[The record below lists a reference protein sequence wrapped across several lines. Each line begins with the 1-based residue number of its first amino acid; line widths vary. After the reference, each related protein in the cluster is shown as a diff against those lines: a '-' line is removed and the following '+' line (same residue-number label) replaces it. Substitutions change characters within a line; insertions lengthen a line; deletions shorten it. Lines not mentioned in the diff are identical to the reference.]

1 MEKKRINQKTIE
13 LFFLLI
19 LVVST
24 FSVRFYNSGELSGGD
39 DSEYAQLAM
48 HIIENPSRAIYPS
61 FPDEPTSYGG
71 YKYNRPFAATPIV
84 PFIFIFGYTNT
95 AVKLP
100 SIIFACLTVIVLY
113 YLLKRQFNTKIAYLA
128 TILFAFLPFHI
139 AFSRSGFLHSA
150 LTFYVVLTIFLVIK
164 SIEENKPHYTYLAA
178 FVCLVN
184 LLTTDFRGIL
194 PILSLIPYIAIKIY
208 FSAKTGLNNNKSP
221 SQISRQ
227 LLCKYKHFII
237 ATIIA
242 LFIYFLYMLLP
253 WILWNDTSY
262 LNWFKIILIHSLGIN
277 KAYMNYK
284 PFTENILLMGKY
296 LILTPFIGLIFIPLL
311 FGLIYSLTKI
321 VTLAKRVRN
330 VHYLLWLSYLAV
342 SLLYY
347 INKQPYVERQTVFSP
362 AYVTFAAIGIYI
374 VYISFI
380 RQNKLLLP
388 LLIGLTTIYW
398 IIILKFFPFLFS
410 VDIKGNYVIETML
423 KTTNQYFYLFIMF
436 IVFLAVI
443 LIIYISRTNLRKEQL
458 RKIATIF
465 IIIFLTINIL
475 SASFLVLSGVG
486 IFKRP
491 EEIKIVGDFL
501 KKNTEG
507 INYSCLAY
515 NEDKSLT
522 FYTQKICAN
531 YKIVN
536 VSWIEKQV
544 KNNNL
549 KFFIFNLY
557 QKKVGIGIE
566 TLADIS
572 KSYPAQY
579 EWIMNNTIDV
589 TEKTGLT
596 ANNPYFRVREYVN
609 PS

>member
-1 MEKKRINQKTIE
+1 MSASA
-13 LFFLLI
+13 
-19 LVVST
+19 VV
-24 FSVRFYNSGELSGGD
+24 
-39 DSEYAQLAM
+39 
-48 HIIENPSRAIYPS
+48 
-61 FPDEPTSYGG
+61 
-71 YKYNRPFAATPIV
+71 
-84 PFIFIFGYTNT
+84 
-95 AVKLP
+95 
-100 SIIFACLTVIVLY
+100 
-113 YLLKRQFNTKIAYLA
+113 
-128 TILFAFLPFHI
+128 
-139 AFSRSGFLHSA
+139 
-150 LTFYVVLTIFLVIK
+150 
-164 SIEENKPHYTYLAA
+164 
-178 FVCLVN
+178 
-184 LLTTDFRGIL
+184 
-194 PILSLIPYIAIKIY
+194 
-208 FSAKTGLNNNKSP
+208 
-221 SQISRQ
+221 
-227 LLCKYKHFII
+227 
-237 ATIIA
+237 
-242 LFIYFLYMLLP
+242 
-253 WILWNDTSY
+253 
-262 LNWFKIILIHSLGIN
+262 
-277 KAYMNYK
+277 
-284 PFTENILLMGKY
+284 
-296 LILTPFIGLIFIPLL
+296 
-311 FGLIYSLTKI
+311 
-321 VTLAKRVRN
+321 
-330 VHYLLWLSYLAV
+330 
-342 SLLYY
+342 
-347 INKQPYVERQTVFSP
+347 
-362 AYVTFAAIGIYI
+362 
-374 VYISFI
+374 
-380 RQNKLLLP
+380 
-388 LLIGLTTIYW
+388 
-398 IIILKFFPFLFS
+398 
-410 VDIKGNYVIETML
+410 
-423 KTTNQYFYLFIMF
+423 IMF

-491 EEIKIVGDFL
+491 EAIKIVGDFL